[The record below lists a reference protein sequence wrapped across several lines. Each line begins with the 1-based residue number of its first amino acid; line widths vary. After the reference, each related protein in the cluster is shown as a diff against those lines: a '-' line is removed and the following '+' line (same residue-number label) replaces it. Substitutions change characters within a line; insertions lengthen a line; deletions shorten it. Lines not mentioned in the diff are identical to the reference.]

1 MQRYGL
7 LPSRPRKRAKKFG
20 EIFVVI
26 SRVVGLWSVL
36 QTFAVE
42 IYFLL
47 FWLFSVVGRG
57 NVVSVPPNV
66 GPLAAALDAKMGA
79 FCGVA
84 KVFGGN
90 FGEIC

>member
-1 MQRYGL
+1 M
-7 LPSRPRKRAKKFG
+7 
-20 EIFVVI
+20 VI
-26 SRVVGLWSVL
+26 SRVNGFRSVL

-66 GPLAAALDAKMGA
+66 GPLAAALYAKMGA

-84 KVFGGN
+84 KGFGGN
-90 FGEIC
+90 FGETC

>member
-1 MQRYGL
+1 M
-7 LPSRPRKRAKKFG
+7 
-20 EIFVVI
+20 VI
-26 SRVVGLWSVL
+26 SRVNGFRSVL

-84 KVFGGN
+84 KGFGGI
-90 FGEIC
+90 FGKTC

>member
-1 MQRYGL
+1 M
-7 LPSRPRKRAKKFG
+7 
-20 EIFVVI
+20 VI
-26 SRVVGLWSVL
+26 SRVVGFRSVL

-47 FWLFSVVGRG
+47 FWLFSAAGRG

-79 FCGVA
+79 CCGVA